1 MNKLSKT
8 ALWIA
13 MFATA
18 ASVNGQNAGTAPVE
32 MVDVQT
38 MINNWYE
45 KHPTIKESGF
55 FMRDGKQVLVV
66 EGTAS
71 ISKKA
76 SEKGFQL
83 SRTIAYEK
91 AFLEAKKQCVKFQS
105 ERIETDLELKLSKPE
120 QGRIDEEIDRMVK
133 DGIEKSDATKVAQA
147 MNSDN
152 PASKEA
158 DTLNTPSAKS
168 EKIVSNQ
175 LDQAIKASGGDPN
188 QAQSKE
194 KVAQILTSSSFKS
207 NIKSMAAAK
216 CVGMQVIVSF
226 EAVSSPND
234 QGKMG
239 VIAVQSDLMK
249 SVSEAFASGNWK
261 YVPKGEPG
269 KAVGEYIPKSDQAS
283 LLGSMGTRIVRD
295 EDGDYHIL
303 SFGQATPASKGGTAE
318 DIAWKEADLK
328 SRNQISS
335 FLGEQVTNNQRYSS
349 REETRGLPDADEI
362 VATGDSSDESI
373 RAVGNN
379 LMRGVAIKYK
389 TKIMHPVTGLP
400 VMLVVTD
407 MSAKGLKGAATMAAP
422 PKLEDQTKKS
432 APANNAPTPKAEN
445 LKSSDSFVK
454 EGMTGKDF

>member
-1 MNKLSKT
+1 
-8 ALWIA
+8 
-13 MFATA
+13 
-18 ASVNGQNAGTAPVE
+18 
-32 MVDVQT
+32 
-38 MINNWYE
+38 
-45 KHPTIKESGF
+45 
-55 FMRDGKQVLVV
+55 
-66 EGTAS
+66 
-71 ISKKA
+71 
-76 SEKGFQL
+76 
-83 SRTIAYEK
+83 
-91 AFLEAKKQCVKFQS
+91 
-105 ERIETDLELKLSKPE
+105 
-120 QGRIDEEIDRMVK
+120 
-133 DGIEKSDATKVAQA
+133 
-147 MNSDN
+147 
-152 PASKEA
+152 
-158 DTLNTPSAKS
+158 
-168 EKIVSNQ
+168 
-175 LDQAIKASGGDPN
+175 
-188 QAQSKE
+188 
-194 KVAQILTSSSFKS
+194 
-207 NIKSMAAAK
+207 
-216 CVGMQVIVSF
+216 
-226 EAVSSPND
+226 
-234 QGKMG
+234 
-239 VIAVQSDLMK
+239 
-249 SVSEAFASGNWK
+249 
-261 YVPKGEPG
+261 
-269 KAVGEYIPKSDQAS
+269 
-283 LLGSMGTRIVRD
+283 MGTRIVRD

-407 MSAKGLKGAATMAAP
+407 MSAKGLKGAATMSAA